1 MGIVSYGSN
10 MEVTNTQ
17 IKNISRS
24 STYQSYNGR
33 SLYFANGSGIYSQGN
48 GAYTINIRGN
58 GLQFQKCFT
67 GVTIQDQ
74 DFLIQNCIMTDM
86 TAGIQINSCI
96 NRVGMINQN
105 YIESTDRG
113 INLWLNDNAR
123 TISII
128 DNEIYAGF
136 NLTTT
141 KHPGAIGIGIREGH
155 HSASMFTHVTML
167 LNTIYVDHGLF
178 GILMQ
183 SADHITANGNQVF
196 LRFDNN
202 NPDRPNEIVRG
213 ISINDCSDSYLYAN
227 TVTGSNPSG
236 HSTQYGF
243 ECNLN
248 SGSPNYLTCNEASNT
263 LRNFYFGGGTNTTQI
278 AGSTIGDGFEGLH
291 LTNACII
298 GQQWHMGNCFSNNYG
313 QSYGRVI

>member
-1 MGIVSYGSN
+1 MVGWIHCNGNLPPYFGTPIPGTTPSTKSLCAIYANNVDFLLIGLAAATQNTINNMVMGIVSYGSN

-196 LRFDNN
+196 LRFDNILS
-202 NPDRPNEIVRG
+202 RMSETVRFIFPCK
-213 ISINDCSDSYLYAN
+213 IS
-227 TVTGSNPSG
+227 
-236 HSTQYGF
+236 
-243 ECNLN
+243 
-248 SGSPNYLTCNEASNT
+248 
-263 LRNFYFGGGTNTTQI
+263 
-278 AGSTIGDGFEGLH
+278 
-291 LTNACII
+291 
-298 GQQWHMGNCFSNNYG
+298 
-313 QSYGRVI
+313 